1 MSRMRTNFSNGQ
13 TTVVAV
19 SYPSSRGARCC
30 EIPEVSVKHA
40 VTAILLFFLFA
51 GCRQPH
57 EAEVDTLF
65 SGFTDNG
72 PGASVMVVRDGRPV
86 FVKSYGLAVL
96 DGRIPSTPETN
107 YRLASVT
114 KQFTAMSV
122 MILVER
128 GKLSLDHALT
138 DIFTGFPAYGAGVTV
153 RHLLTHTSG
162 LVAYE
167 DLMDPSDTRQV
178 HDRDVL
184 AMMASVDSTLFPP
197 GSAYRYSNSGYAML
211 AMIVEKISG
220 QSFSTFLEEN
230 IFRPA
235 GMTRSVAFVEGVN
248 EVPNRA
254 FGYAPEG
261 DGFVFSDQSTT
272 SAVLGDG
279 GIYTSVADLFRWDQA
294 LYTDKLVSAAMLG
307 RAFTSATL
315 TNGEQTGYGF
325 GWSVGDYRGCRRVY
339 HSGSTCGFRT
349 AIHRYPDDRFSVI
362 VLLNRRVGEPDKL
375 AERLTEIFLFGD
387 DGK

>member
-1 MSRMRTNFSNGQ
+1 MKP
-13 TTVVAV
+13 V
-19 SYPSSRGARCC
+19 
-30 EIPEVSVKHA
+30 I
-40 VTAILLFFLFA
+40 TAMLLLLLSA

-57 EAEVDTLF
+57 ETEVDALF
-65 SGFTDNG
+65 SDYTGER

-96 DGRIPSTPETN
+96 DGRIPATPETN
-107 YRLASVT
+107 FRLASVT

-122 MILVER
+122 MLLIER
-128 GKLSLDHALT
+128 GQLSLDHTLT
-138 DIFTGFPAYGAGVTV
+138 DIFPGFPAYGAGVTV

-167 DLMDPSDTRQV
+167 DLMNPSDTRQV

-197 GSAYRYSNSGYAML
+197 GSAYRYSNSGYAVL
-211 AMIVEKISG
+211 AMIVEKVSG
-220 QSFSTFLEEN
+220 QSFPEFLGEN
-230 IFRPA
+230 VFRPA
-235 GMTRSVAFVEGVN
+235 GMERSVAFVEGVN

-254 FGYAPEG
+254 FGYASEG

-279 GIYTSVADLFRWDQA
+279 GIYMSVADMFRWDQA
-294 LYTDKLVSAAMLG
+294 LYTEKLVSAAMLKQ
-307 RAFTSATL
+307 AFTSAVL
-315 TNGEQTGYGF
+315 TNGGQTGYGF
-325 GWSVGDYRGCRRVY
+325 GWSVGEYRGRRRVY

-349 AIHRYPDDRFSVI
+349 AIHRYPEDRFSVI
-362 VLLNRRVGEPDKL
+362 VLLNRRDAEPDDL
-375 AERLTEIFLFGD
+375 AERLTDIFLTGTE
-387 DGK
+387 GK

>member
-1 MSRMRTNFSNGQ
+1 M
-13 TTVVAV
+13 
-19 SYPSSRGARCC
+19 
-30 EIPEVSVKHA
+30 KHIF
-40 VTAILLFFLFA
+40 TAFLLLLST

-57 EAEVDTLF
+57 EAEVDALF
-65 SGFTDNG
+65 SDFTGDR

-86 FVKSYGLAVL
+86 FAKSYGLAVL
-96 DGRIPSTPETN
+96 DGRIPATPETN

-122 MILVER
+122 MLLAER
-128 GKLSLDHALT
+128 GKLSPDDTLT
-138 DIFTGFPAYGAGVTV
+138 DIFLGFPAYGAGVTV

-162 LVAYE
+162 LAAYE
-167 DLMDPSDTRQV
+167 DLMNPTDTRQV

-184 AMMASVDSTLFPP
+184 AMMASADSTLFPP

-220 QSFSTFLEEN
+220 KSFPEFLEEN

-235 GMTRSVAFVEGVN
+235 GMERSVAFVEGVN
-248 EVPNRA
+248 EVSHRA

-261 DGFVFSDQSTT
+261 NGFIFSDQSTT

-279 GIYTSVADLFRWDQA
+279 GIYTSVADMFRWDQA
-294 LYTDKLVSAAMLG
+294 LYTEKLVSAAMLQ

-325 GWSVGDYRGCRRVY
+325 GWSVGEYRGHHRVY

-349 AIHRYPDDRFSVI
+349 AIHRYPGDRFSVI
-362 VLLNRRVGEPDKL
+362 VLLNRRVANPDSL
-375 AERLTEIFLFGD
+375 AERLADIFLLGD
-387 DGK
+387 NGK